1 MRSSDKL
8 RHNEA
13 IQNKEGGKLMALIHC
28 PECDRE
34 ISEKAAACPHCG
46 YPVKPAAAEAYS
58 LTHAVGFS
66 RSGSG
71 IFRALAWLC
80 WIGGL
85 VVAIFSSISVEH
97 VYQTV
102 TRFEWLNFLTTCCT
116 WALYGG
122 VLWSVGLL
130 FDDVH
135 WIYESV
141 SSLQLVPRETQTKA
155 AQSNKSNTAT
165 APRKRQWTCKK
176 CGCVNS
182 QDAIFCKDCGTII

>member
-1 MRSSDKL
+1 
-8 RHNEA
+8 
-13 IQNKEGGKLMALIHC
+13 MALIHC

-102 TRFEWLNFLTTCCT
+102 TRFDWLNFLTTCCT

-135 WIYESV
+135 RIYESV
-141 SSLQLVPRETQTKA
+141 SSLQLAPREAQEKDAQINSSSAAPVPRK
-155 AQSNKSNTAT
+155 NTV
-165 APRKRQWTCKK
+165 PSQWTCKK

-182 QDAIFCKDCGTII
+182 QDVIFCKDCGTIK